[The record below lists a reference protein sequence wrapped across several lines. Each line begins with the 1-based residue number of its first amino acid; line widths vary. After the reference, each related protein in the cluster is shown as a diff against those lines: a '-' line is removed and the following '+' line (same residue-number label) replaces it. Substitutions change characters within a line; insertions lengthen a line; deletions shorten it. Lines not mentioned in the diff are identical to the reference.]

1 MKKLTVLSIAIT
13 TTLMTQIVFAHGH
26 GGNSGVGKH
35 VQLSCEQLLNSP
47 RHQARVAE
55 TLTYFDLNKDDQITQ
70 DEVQA
75 SHQAR
80 FTALDTD
87 GNGYLSLTEFQLGA
101 PGATTTTTTT
111 QTMTRGGKGHR
122 GGEHNMVAND
132 AVMTKFQHA
141 RFTRLDT
148 NSDGQISLAEFTV
161 NLPAFDK
168 FDSDGDGVVT
178 KTDLLNGSCP
188 TTTTTTTDTTTTTT
202 TTTDTTT
209 TPTVPVEEPAVVV
222 EEPVLVEEP
231 VVTDTTTTTTQST
244 TPVTQ
249 PTTTTNDHS
258 GGLPCSN
265 CH

>member
-35 VQLSCEQLLNSP
+35 VQLSCKQLINSP
-47 RHQARVAE
+47 RHQAKVAE

-80 FTALDTD
+80 FAELDSD
-87 GNGYLSLTEFQLGA
+87 SSGYLSLTEFQKSM
-101 PGATTTTTTT
+101 PGATTTTNSG
-111 QTMTRGGKGHR
+111 MTNRSGKGHR
-122 GGEHNMVAND
+122 DRGGEMFEKD
-132 AVMTKFQHA
+132 AVMHKFQQA
-141 RFTRLDT
+141 RFSRLDT
-148 NSDGQISLAEFTV
+148 NSDGLISLAEFTV
-161 NLPAFDK
+161 NLPVFDK

-178 KTDLLNGSCP
+178 KTDLLQGSCP
-188 TTTTTTTDTTTTTT
+188 TTTTTTTTP
-202 TTTDTTT
+202 TDTTVTAPTVVT
-209 TPTVPVEEPAVVV
+209 TPTVPVETPVVV
-222 EEPVLVEEP
+222 EQPAVI
-231 VVTDTTTTTTQST
+231 DTTTTTTQPT
-244 TPVTQ
+244 TTVTQ
-249 PTTTTNDHS
+249 PTTTNDHS